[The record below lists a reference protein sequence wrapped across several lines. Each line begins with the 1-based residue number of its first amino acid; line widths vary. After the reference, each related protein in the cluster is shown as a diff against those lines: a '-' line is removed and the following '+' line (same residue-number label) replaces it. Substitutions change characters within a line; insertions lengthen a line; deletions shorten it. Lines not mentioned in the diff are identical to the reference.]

1 MPMGCCDLQRIE
13 DHNAMIEGD
22 SFSAIQWSLGKT
34 RYPWKVAEWAE
45 VIHQISAQLRCSFHH
60 ILQEANAMADQ
71 PSYQGRSLQLIF
83 FFFVWHVFSFFLLS
97 LQCLPCLCNFCMMF
111 ALAFAFLVEIM

>member
-1 MPMGCCDLQRIE
+1 MLMGCCDLQRIE

-22 SFSAIQWSLGKT
+22 SFSAIQWSVGKT

-83 FFFVWHVFSFFLLS
+83 FFFCLAYFFFLSFEFAMFALS
-97 LQCLPCLCNFCMMF
+97 LQ
-111 ALAFAFLVEIM
+111 FLYDVCPRYCFSR